1 MRGEPSIKNI
11 KNIIMGVVNNSSN
24 RIYGKVLVNEL
35 RMTGV
40 KESKESSYN
49 ISGTLNFAD
58 LMTISGNYKHKDF
71 GFHKLQQ
78 HY

>member
-1 MRGEPSIKNI
+1 
-11 KNIIMGVVNNSSN
+11 MGVINNSSE

-40 KESKESSYN
+40 KKSKEKSYS
-49 ISGTLNFAD
+49 IDGTLNFAD
-58 LMTISGNYKHKDF
+58 LITITGNYKHKDS

-78 HY
+78 IQQPLYSQH